1 MERFFHAPGRGAYFE
16 GWYFKL
22 QTRGGE
28 ALALIPALHQD
39 AALRRSA
46 SLQVITREGSWW
58 LEYPE
63 AEFGASAERLRI
75 RAGANIF
82 TEKGLRVSA
91 DAPGLR
97 LRGAVGF
104 GAFTRLV
111 SDIMGPFRFLP
122 GMECSHGVISMTHAL
137 EGAQSA
143 VELCLAMCGVMCL
156 WTGVMEVMNQCH
168 LTDRLASLFRPLLK
182 RLLPNASR
190 DSETLA
196 AISANLSADLLGLG
210 NAATPLGIRAACR
223 MSRGCKGIASD
234 ELCLLV
240 VLNTASIQLLPTTLA
255 GVRASLGAADPFDI
269 LPAVWL
275 TSLLSVLAG
284 LFAAKL
290 FAHFWRN

>member
-1 MERFFHAPGRGAYFE
+1 MAMAWLWTGMVAVS
-16 GWYFKL
+16 
-22 QTRGGE
+22 
-28 ALALIPALHQD
+28 LI
-39 AALRRSA
+39 
-46 SLQVITREGSWW
+46 
-58 LEYPE
+58 
-63 AEFGASAERLRI
+63 FGALTGNLNALSA
-75 RAGANIF
+75 A
-82 TEKGLRVSA
+82 
-91 DAPGLR
+91 
-97 LRGAVGF
+97 
-104 GAFTRLV
+104 
-111 SDIMGPFRFLP
+111 
-122 GMECSHGVISMTHAL
+122 AL

-190 DSETLA
+190 DAEISLLSTLA

-223 MSRGCKGIASD
+223 MSRGCKGTASD

-284 LFAAKL
+284 LLAAKL
-290 FAHFWRN
+290 FARLWRN

>member
-1 MERFFHAPGRGAYFE
+1 MAMAWLWTGMVAVS
-16 GWYFKL
+16 
-22 QTRGGE
+22 
-28 ALALIPALHQD
+28 LI
-39 AALRRSA
+39 
-46 SLQVITREGSWW
+46 
-58 LEYPE
+58 
-63 AEFGASAERLRI
+63 FGALTGNLNALSA
-75 RAGANIF
+75 A
-82 TEKGLRVSA
+82 
-91 DAPGLR
+91 
-97 LRGAVGF
+97 
-104 GAFTRLV
+104 
-111 SDIMGPFRFLP
+111 
-122 GMECSHGVISMTHAL
+122 AL

-168 LTDRLASLFRPLLK
+168 LTDRLASLFRPQPL
-182 RLLPNASR
+182 RQFSGSEWMQILPNASR

-223 MSRGCKGIASD
+223 MSRGCKGTASD

-255 GVRASLGAADPFDI
+255 GVRASLGADDPFDI
-269 LPAVWL
+269 LPTVWL

-284 LFAAKL
+284 LLAAKL

>member
-122 GMECSHGVISMTHAL
+122 GMECSHGVISMTHSL
-137 EGAQSA
+137 EGALSINGRT
-143 VELCLAMCGVMCL
+143 LDF
-156 WTGVMEVMNQCH
+156 TGGTGYIE
-168 LTDRLASLFRPLLK
+168 TDRGRSFPRAYLWAQCAWGGHSGFMLSAATIPLPLGGFTGCICALVHGGA
-182 RLLPNASR
+182 RVPPRHLPRRAGGALVR
-190 DSETLA
+190 RRGGGEPGPLA
-196 AISANLSADLLGLG
+196 AD
-210 NAATPLGIRAACR
+210 RAAAR
-223 MSRGCKGIASD
+223 LQRPAIARARARQHGPHRARERRHAAAPAPHARRGDRRRAHGR
-234 ELCLLV
+234 
-240 VLNTASIQLLPTTLA
+240 
-255 GVRASLGAADPFDI
+255 VR
-269 LPAVWL
+269 
-275 TSLLSVLAG
+275 G
-284 LFAAKL
+284 L
-290 FAHFWRN
+290 

>member
-1 MERFFHAPGRGAYFE
+1 MAMAWLWTGMVAVS
-16 GWYFKL
+16 
-22 QTRGGE
+22 
-28 ALALIPALHQD
+28 LI
-39 AALRRSA
+39 
-46 SLQVITREGSWW
+46 
-58 LEYPE
+58 
-63 AEFGASAERLRI
+63 FGALTGNLNALSA
-75 RAGANIF
+75 A
-82 TEKGLRVSA
+82 
-91 DAPGLR
+91 
-97 LRGAVGF
+97 
-104 GAFTRLV
+104 
-111 SDIMGPFRFLP
+111 
-122 GMECSHGVISMTHAL
+122 AL

-210 NAATPLGIRAACR
+210 NAAACR

-255 GVRASLGAADPFDI
+255 GVRASLGTADPFDI

-284 LFAAKL
+284 LLAAKL